1 MEVRNAPTECA
12 TRPRVRKL
20 SNILINDMG
29 DAVVCDFGV
38 SRILGTKDSQR
49 KAASVAS
56 SRWAAK
62 EFLFEGSDRVILAK
76 QIYGALG

>member
-1 MEVRNAPTECA
+1 
-12 TRPRVRKL
+12 
-20 SNILINDMG
+20 MG

-56 SRWAAK
+56 GRWAAK